1 MASSVPNDQ
10 TKKLSATSLNGG
22 DIPIISADGV
32 LNINNIAGDSI
43 EELTKEVEILK
54 QKLEEERAKFNDVE
68 LHVVAQKLETI
79 HNFQLKQRRILKGH
93 QGKVLA
99 LDWCSDKR
107 HIASTSQDGKLVIW
121 DGFSTNKEHVV
132 TMPTT
137 WVMTC
142 AYAPSGSFV
151 TCGGLDN
158 RITLYKITHDEDMSK
173 QKRVIANHTNY
184 ISCNKFMYSDQQL
197 FTGSGD
203 STCKLWDV
211 ETGQLMQTFVGH
223 QADVMCIDISP
234 SEAGNIFLSGSSDH
248 VVLVWDIRSG
258 QYVQIFDGNES
269 DVNSVKFHPSGDAFA
284 TGSDD
289 STCRLFDL
297 RADRQVGIYKK
308 DSIIFACNSV
318 DMSLSGRLLFAG
330 YNDYCINVW
339 DTLKSMRVAILY
351 AHENRV
357 TSVQVSPDGT
367 ALASGSWDC
376 NIKIWA

>member
-1 MASSVPNDQ
+1 MSVITEEPNRLTPIGAQ
-10 TKKLSATSLNGG
+10 NGELSSLNLGSNNG
-22 DIPIISADGV
+22 DT
-32 LNINNIAGDSI
+32 I
-43 EELTKEVEILK
+43 EELTREVEALK
-54 QKLEEERAKFNDVE
+54 KKLEEERAKFNDVA
-68 LHVVAQKLETI
+68 LNVVAQKLEPITG
-79 HNFQLKQRRILKGH
+79 FQLKARRSLKGH

-99 LDWCSDKR
+99 IDWCSDKR
-107 HIASTSQDGKLVIW
+107 HIASSSQDGKLVIW
-121 DGFSTNKEHVV
+121 DAFSTNKEHVV

-142 AYAPSGSFV
+142 AYGPSGNFV

-158 RITLYKITHDEDMSK
+158 KITLYKLSTDEDISK

-184 ISCNKFMYSDQQL
+184 ISCNKFLYSDQQL
-197 FTGSGD
+197 ITGSGD
-203 STCKLWDV
+203 STLKLWDV
-211 ETGQLMQTFVGH
+211 ETGQLMQTFNGH
-223 QADVMCIDISP
+223 QADVMCLDISP

-248 VVLVWDIRSG
+248 VALVWDIRSG
-258 QYVQIFDGNES
+258 QYVQIFDGHES

-308 DSIIFACNSV
+308 ESILFACNSV

-339 DTLKSMRVAILY
+339 DTLKSVRVSILY

-357 TSVQVSPDGT
+357 TSIQVSPDGA
-367 ALASGSWDC
+367 ALASASWDS

>member
-1 MASSVPNDQ
+1 MASSISNESKVQ
-10 TKKLSATSLNGG
+10 TLNQNG
-22 DIPIISADGV
+22 DLNNITTANV
-32 LNINNIAGDSI
+32 LNVNSTTSDSI
-43 EELTKEVEILK
+43 EELTKEVELLK

-79 HNFQLKQRRILKGH
+79 HNFQLKQRRVLKGH

-142 AYAPSGSFV
+142 AYAPSGLFV

-197 FTGSGD
+197 ITGSGD

-211 ETGQLMQTFVGH
+211 ETGQLMQTFIGH
-223 QADVMCIDISP
+223 QADVMSIDISP
-234 SEAGNIFLSGSSDH
+234 SDAGNIFLSGSSDH

-297 RADRQVGIYKK
+297 RADRQVAIYKK

-339 DTLKSMRVAILY
+339 DTLKSQRVSILY

-357 TSVQVSPDGT
+357 TSVQVSPDG
-367 ALASGSWDC
+367 AAFASGSWDC